1 MSLNHRQRRQLQRIE
16 ARMLRSDPRLAQKL
30 GTFGKLSA
38 GQRLPS
44 WEHLDTRRDRIRQA
58 AALIVEAIA
67 LIAAATCLLL
77 GAILCLVTAV
87 VIGSRARLP
96 VRLSRTARPSAK
108 ADGHPDPADWS

>member
-1 MSLNHRQRRQLQRIE
+1 MSLNHRQRHQLHRIE

-38 GQRLPS
+38 GQRMPS

-58 AALIVEAIA
+58 AALSVEAIA
-67 LIAAATCLLL
+67 LIAAATCLLF
-77 GAILCLVTAV
+77 GAILALFAAV

-96 VRLSRTARPSAK
+96 MRLRRTVRPNAK
-108 ADGHPDPADWS
+108 ANGHPDPADWS